1 MSPFA
6 CELSGVGQPLF
17 VIHTAQSTLSVL
29 NNNAGHRGASN
40 NEGSLS

>member
-1 MSPFA
+1 MSLFD

-17 VIHTAQSTLSVL
+17 VTQTAQRTLSVL
-29 NNNAGHRGASN
+29 NNNIGHRGASN

>member
-1 MSPFA
+1 MSPFD

-17 VIHTAQSTLSVL
+17 VTQTARSTLVVL
-29 NNNAGHRGASN
+29 NNNTGHRGASN